1 MKKITRLKKRLYGR
15 IIMLAIYPEHEIAC
29 YLDKC
34 TALGRCNYNTK
45 QVSDGGGKQPLQHP
59 ITFPQFKLGH
69 YLPPVF
75 YSFIKFYARL
85 TIKIYCRKIIVN
97 KPELLN
103 VRGPV
108 LLACNHP
115 NSFLDGMIITT
126 LFDEPVHSLARGD
139 AFKNK
144 RVNKFLRSM
153 QLLPVYRTSE
163 GVENLEH
170 NYTTFSECIKAFEK
184 KEVVLIFSEGRCE
197 NEWHLRP
204 LKKGTARLAVTAWEK
219 GIPLQVIP
227 TAINYSSFKSFGK
240 EVHLFFGEPLN
251 HQTILSHKSE
261 GKKHLIFNELLAA
274 QLKQYVYEI
283 DAADKAAVR
292 KKFSLVATV
301 ATYFLLLPAI
311 IGWLI
316 HAPLFYGC
324 QMFSKK
330 FYYSGHFDSVQT
342 SLLLLLYPFY
352 LLLLFFISA
361 WLVHPLFAGV
371 TVFASPFLAWAAV
384 RVKIALRI

>member
-1 MKKITRLKKRLYGR
+1 M
-15 IIMLAIYPEHEIAC
+15 
-29 YLDKC
+29 
-34 TALGRCNYNTK
+34 
-45 QVSDGGGKQPLQHP
+45 
-59 ITFPQFKLGH
+59 
-69 YLPPVF
+69 F
-75 YSFIKFYARL
+75 YSLIKFYARL
-85 TIKIYCRKIIVN
+85 TIKIYCRKVIVN
-97 KPELLN
+97 KPGVLTI
-103 VRGPV
+103 RGPV

-126 LFDEPVHSLARGD
+126 LFNEPVHSLARGD

-170 NYTTFSECIKAFEK
+170 NYTTFSDCINAFER

-227 TAINYSSFKSFGK
+227 TAINYSSFKNFGK

-251 HQTILSHKSE
+251 DKDILSQQNE
-261 GKKHLIFNELLAA
+261 GKKHLVFNELLNR
-274 QLKQYVYEI
+274 QLQQYVYEI
-283 DAADKAAVR
+283 EAGDKETVR
-292 KKFSLVATV
+292 KKFSLFANA
-301 ATYFLLLPAI
+301 ATYVLLLPAI
-311 IGWLI
+311 AGWFI
-316 HAPLFYGC
+316 HAALFYTC
-324 QMFSKK
+324 KFFSKP
-330 FYYSGHFDSVQT
+330 FYNSGHYDSVQT

-352 LLLLFFISA
+352 LLLLFFLAA
-361 WLVHPLFAGV
+361 WLIDPIVA
-371 TVFASPFLAWAAV
+371 TVLLLTSPFFAWAAI
-384 RVKIALRI
+384 RVKIAMGV

>member
-1 MKKITRLKKRLYGR
+1 M
-15 IIMLAIYPEHEIAC
+15 
-29 YLDKC
+29 
-34 TALGRCNYNTK
+34 
-45 QVSDGGGKQPLQHP
+45 
-59 ITFPQFKLGH
+59 
-69 YLPPVF
+69 
-75 YSFIKFYARL
+75 
-85 TIKIYCRKIIVN
+85 
-97 KPELLN
+97 
-103 VRGPV
+103 

-139 AFKNK
+139 AFKNN
-144 RVNKFLRSM
+144 RINKFLRSM

-170 NYTTFSECIKAFEK
+170 NYTTFSDCINAFEK

-219 GIPLQVIP
+219 GIPLMVIP
-227 TAINYSSFKSFGK
+227 TAINYSSFKNFGK

-251 HQTILSHKSE
+251 AQTILSHPSE
-261 GKKHLIFNELLAA
+261 GKKHLIFNEMLSA

-283 DAADKAAVR
+283 DPADKATIR
-292 KKFSLVATV
+292 KKFSLVANA

-311 IGWLI
+311 IGWFI
-316 HAPLFYGC
+316 HAPLFYAC
-324 QMFSKK
+324 KFFSKT
-330 FYYSGHFDSVQT
+330 FYNSGHFDSVQT

-352 LLLLFFISA
+352 LLLLFFLSA
-361 WLVHPLFAGV
+361 WLIHPIVAIVLLL
-371 TVFASPFLAWAAV
+371 TSPFFAWAAI
-384 RVKIALRI
+384 RVKIACGI